1 MSKRPLLD
9 SSATSPE
16 WQRHPTRLAVL
27 PIGAC
32 EQHARH
38 LPLDSDTL
46 QAEYFARHLARAL
59 DAALLPALP
68 IGTSL
73 EQSGFRGS
81 FSLRPATLAAV
92 VEDLARE
99 LEQQGFTR
107 LVIVNGHGG
116 NFILNP
122 TVRAL
127 NRDNRPLRILLAN
140 FWEHA
145 GPELTP
151 AGDIHAGEFETSVM
165 LAIAPERVGTEK
177 VGKEWVDHV
186 PTEANPEV
194 RQGDLTHF
202 GIAYFSPEGVWGR
215 PSRASAEQGTRI
227 VAAIETHLLHHVKTR
242 LAWLDAH
249 QGRYEGLGPLAVRPM
264 LASDIPDGLRLCR
277 AAQWNQT
284 APDWALYL
292 RQNPSGCS
300 VIVRNG
306 QVIGTVVTLDY
317 QGKASWIGMVLVHPD
332 FRRYG
337 IGTRLLHLAMEHL
350 KGCETL
356 KLDATPAGREVYL
369 PLGFVDE
376 YPLMRMEVVA
386 HTGPYPETGRT
397 VQPLTAAHWPQVVEL
412 DREAFGLDRSAVLK
426 AYWEAYPDYARVC
439 LEQGRLVGFCLGR
452 RGHSFDQIGPVVTRV
467 APVAEA
473 LVTDILAG
481 APGRRFITDAL
492 LHSGPWVGWLKTVG
506 FRDQRPFMR
515 MYKGPNR
522 YPGVPA
528 LQFSILAPEIG

>member
-1 MSKRPLLD
+1 MSHKRVLD
-9 SSATSPE
+9 TSGTSPD

-46 QAEYFARHLARAL
+46 QAEYFARHLAQDL
-59 DAALLPALP
+59 EAALLPAIP

-73 EQSGFRGS
+73 EQAGFRGS
-81 FSLRPATLAAV
+81 LSLRPATLAAV

-99 LEQQGFTR
+99 LESQGFTR

-127 NRDNRPLRILLAN
+127 NRENRRLRILLVN

-151 AGDIHAGEFETSVM
+151 PGDIHAGEFETSVM
-165 LAIAPERVGTEK
+165 LAIAPHRVSGER
-177 VGKEWVDHV
+177 VDHV
-186 PTEANPEV
+186 PPEEHPEV

-202 GIAYFSPEGVWGR
+202 GIARFSPQGVWGR
-215 PSRASAEQGTRI
+215 PSRASAEQGQRI
-227 VAAIETHLLHHVKTR
+227 VAAIQSNLLQFVQTR
-242 LAWLDAH
+242 LVWLEE
-249 QGRYEGLGPLAVRPM
+249 QGGRYQGLGPLEVRRM
-264 LASDIPDGLRLCR
+264 LPADVPDGLRFCR

-292 RQNPSGCS
+292 RQNPAGCS
-300 VIVRNG
+300 VIVQNG
-306 QVIGTVVTLDY
+306 QVLGTVVTVDY
-317 QGKASWIGMVLVHPD
+317 QGHSGWIGMVLVDPA
-332 FRRYG
+332 FRRFG
-337 IGTRLLHLAMEHL
+337 LGTRLLQLAMDHL
-350 KGCETL
+350 KDCETL

-376 YPLMRMEVVA
+376 YTLMRMEGVA
-386 HTGPYPETGRT
+386 HGGPYPQADRG
-397 VQPLTAAHWPQVVEL
+397 VQPLAEAQWAQVRTL
-412 DREAFGLDRSAVLK
+412 DHEAFGADRSAVLK
-426 AYWEAYPDYARVC
+426 AYWETYPAYARVC
-439 LEQGRLVGFCLGR
+439 LDQGRVAGYCLGR
-452 RGHSFDQIGPVVTRV
+452 KGFSFDQIGPVVARE
-467 APVAEA
+467 AAIAEA
-473 LVTDILAG
+473 LVTDILRAN
-481 APGRRFITDAL
+481 PGRRFITDAL
-492 LHSGPWVGWLKTVG
+492 LHSSPWVGWLKKAG
-506 FRDQRPFMR
+506 FQDQRPFTR

-522 YPGVPA
+522 HPGIPA
-528 LQFSILAPEIG
+528 LQYAILAPEVG